1 MKRSNCLRI
10 PSTRRRG
17 VVAVLTLVMLFVL
30 LGFAALTVDV
40 GVLYNTRADLQN
52 AADAAALAGATIYA
66 SDAMTKVRL
75 GQDGSA
81 AMSEVLASID
91 KQAEQVGL
99 LNRSF
104 GASGTVVE
112 PHDITTGWIDVE
124 SATSPIDPNPAPG
137 KYNAVEVIVRRSNKG
152 SNGPVEFLFAPIF
165 GKHTGEV
172 SASAVAVCDD
182 RFTAL
187 DTEAPGAAD
196 VWPFTIAVD
205 EYDKWVATGGDVYG
219 YNADSDAVTHGA
231 DGLRE
236 VQLYPDKLAPGN
248 YGLLNIGTPNQGT
261 PALSKQI
268 EHGVPPDD
276 LKKEIGT
283 SAVTFLNDDG
293 DPISYNI
300 TGNPGL
306 KASLEDSIKS
316 RVGDIVAFF
325 LHDHVENSGS
335 NSVYRLTQVRFAR
348 VMDVKLQGTASERGL
363 WVQPVTYTGPG
374 VIVVPGAPSSG
385 GVAGKIVLAR

>member
-1 MKRSNCLRI
+1 MKRPNDLRI
-10 PSTRRRG
+10 PSTHRRG
-17 VVAVLTLVMLFVL
+17 AVAVFTLVMLVAL
-30 LGFAALTVDV
+30 IGFAALTVDV
-40 GVLYNTRADLQN
+40 GAMYNTRADLQT
-52 AADAAALAGATIYA
+52 AADAAALAGATVYA
-66 SDAMTKVRL
+66 SDAMMKIRL
-75 GQDGSA
+75 GHGGSS
-81 AMSEVLASID
+81 AMSEVLASIG
-91 KQAEQVGL
+91 KHAEQVGL

-104 GASGTVVE
+104 GAAGTVVE
-112 PHDITTGWIDVE
+112 PQDITAGWIDVE
-124 SATSPIDPNPAPG
+124 SATSPIDLNLAPTR
-137 KYNAVEVIVRRSNKG
+137 YNAVQVIVRRNSKG
-152 SNGPVEFLFAPIF
+152 PNGPLNFLFAPIF
-165 GKHTGEV
+165 GKHTTDI

-182 RFTAL
+182 RFSAL
-187 DTEAPGAAD
+187 NTEVPDAAD

-248 YGLLNIGTPNQGT
+248 YGLLNIGTPNQGV
-261 PALSKQI
+261 PALSQQI
-268 EHGVPPDD
+268 KNGVSPDD
-276 LKKEIGT
+276 LVKEIGT

-300 TGNPGL
+300 AGNPGL

-325 LHDHVENSGS
+325 LHDHVQNSGS
-335 NSVYRLTQVRFAR
+335 NSVYRVVQIRFAR
-348 VMDVKLQGTASERGL
+348 VMDVKLQGAASTRGL
-363 WVQPVTYTGPG
+363 WVQPLTYTGPG

-385 GVAGKIVLAR
+385 GIAAKIVLAR